1 MRDWVEFLRQ
11 RLNLPEM
18 KGQCDERMIRELADH
33 LEDLYQ
39 EAVASGASTEQAE
52 ATVLE
57 WLGDPHRAAA
67 ELKSA
72 EPARLRALLRR
83 WTEGRE
89 ETLRRRG
96 GMWTSLADRSRDF
109 RQASRALAKKPLF
122 TGVVVLV
129 LALGIGSTA
138 AIFTLLDAM
147 ILSPLPFDDADRLV
161 SISHTGEGVGIRDA
175 GQCAAWHFTYE
186 DEARVFQDLGMY
198 GTGSSTVMVG
208 AEPEAIPDLGLT
220 SGVLRALRVRPL
232 LGRILTPEDEELEAP
247 NVILLSHGYWQS
259 RFGGDRN
266 VVGQSIQVN
275 GASWEIVGVLP
286 PSLRSLGVSPSII
299 YPYRFDR
306 STLFVGNIG
315 FGSVARL
322 MDGVT
327 LEQAHAEAARVLPLA
342 FEKFPGGPA
351 AEFNT
356 RARYAPDIR
365 LLKERLLGSTANL
378 LWILMGGV
386 AVVLLIACANVA
398 NLYLVRADGKQI
410 EMALRTALG
419 ASRGRIGWEYLKE
432 SLVLAVVGGTA
443 GLAVGYAGLRA
454 LVALAPSSLPRINEV
469 SLDGGVLLF
478 TLLVS
483 LAAGAFFGVFPALK
497 QARHDLVDALKQGG
511 RAGTKG
517 KDRHGA
523 QNALA
528 VSQVALAMVLLVASG
543 LMLRSFLTLRSV
555 NPGFHDPED
564 VVVMRLYIPPNE
576 VPDPAEVAA
585 MHERV
590 ARRLQEVQGVASVGV
605 ATSIPMH
612 GSTNVNPL
620 FVEGLDYSGDQA
632 PTNRR
637 HKWIGEGLLET
648 LQIPLLAGRTFT
660 WQDIHD
666 RIPAVLVS
674 EKLAREYWGSPA
686 AALGRRVA
694 ARPDPP
700 RWHEIIGV
708 VADVR
713 DDGLAADP
721 PPMLY
726 WPQVTLAFWEGDPPD
741 QIATWRGTS
750 YAIRST
756 RVGTA
761 GFLDEIRAAVWEVN
775 PNLPLLRLSTLDELT
790 AQSIARTSFTLVLLG
805 LAAGVALLLGLV
817 GVYGVI
823 SYSVS
828 QRTPE
833 LGMRI
838 ALGAQREDVTGMV
851 LRKGLALAVGG
862 LVVGLALALGSTRVM
877 TGLLFDISPRDPVTF
892 ILVPVVLVVVALLAS
907 YVPARRAARVDPM
920 EALRAE

>member
-1 MRDWVEFLRQ
+1 M
-11 RLNLPEM
+11 
-18 KGQCDERMIRELADH
+18 A
-33 LEDLYQ
+33 
-39 EAVASGASTEQAE
+39 
-52 ATVLE
+52 
-57 WLGDPHRAAA
+57 
-67 ELKSA
+67 
-72 EPARLRALLRR
+72 LRALGQR
-83 WTEGRE
+83 
-89 ETLRRRG
+89 
-96 GMWTSLADRSRDF
+96 
-109 RQASRALAKKPLF
+109 PLF

-129 LALGIGSTA
+129 LALGIGATT
-138 AIFTLLDAM
+138 AIFTLLDAI
-147 ILSPLPFDDADRLV
+147 ILSPLPFDAADRLV
-161 SISHTGEGVGIRDA
+161 SISHTGEGVGIQNA
-175 GQCAAWHFTYE
+175 GMCAAWHFTYE
-186 DEARVFQDLGMY
+186 EEAQVFEDLGMY
-198 GTGSSTVMVG
+198 GTGSSTVIVG
-208 AEPEAIPDLGLT
+208 DDPEAIPDLGLT
-220 SGVLRALRVRPL
+220 SGVLRALRIRPVV
-232 LGRILTPEDEELEAP
+232 GRILTPEDEQLEAP
-247 NVILLSHGYWQS
+247 NVILLSHGYWHS
-259 RFGGDRN
+259 RFGGDPN
-266 VVGQSIQVN
+266 IVGQSIQVD
-275 GASWEIVGVLP
+275 GASWQIVGVLP
-286 PSLRSLGVSPSII
+286 PSIRSLGVNPAII
-299 YPYRFDR
+299 YPYRFDKP
-306 STLFVGNIG
+306 TLFVGNIG

-322 MDGVT
+322 KDGVT
-327 LEQAHAEAARVLPLA
+327 LEQAHADAARILPLA
-342 FEKFPGGPA
+342 MEKFPGGPA
-351 AEFNT
+351 AEFNA

-398 NLYLVRADGKQI
+398 NLYLVRADGKQT
-410 EMALRTALG
+410 EMAVRAAMG

-432 SLVLAVVGGTA
+432 SLVLAVLGGA
-443 GLAVGYAGLRA
+443 GGLALGYAGLRA
-454 LVALAPSSLPRINEV
+454 LVALAPSSLPRIDEV

-483 LAAGAFFGVFPALK
+483 LAAGVFFGVFPALK
-497 QARHDLVDALKQGG
+497 QARDDLVDALKQGG
-511 RAGTKG
+511 RAGARG
-517 KDRHGA
+517 KEGHRA

-543 LMLRSFLTLRSV
+543 LMLRSFLTLRNV
-555 NPGFHDPED
+555 DPGFHNSED
-564 VVVMRLYIPPNE
+564 VLVMRLYIPPGE
-576 VPDPAEVAA
+576 VRDPAEVAA
-585 MHERV
+585 THERI
-590 ARRLQEVQGVASVGV
+590 ARRLQELQGVTSVGI

-612 GSTNVNPL
+612 GSNNVNPF

-637 HKWIGEGLLET
+637 HKWIGEGMLET

-674 EKLAREYWGSPA
+674 EKLAREYWDSPA
-686 AALGRRVA
+686 AALGQRVA

-726 WPQVTLAFWEGDPPD
+726 WPQVTLAFWEGNAAD

-750 YAIRST
+750 YAIRSP

-761 GFLDEIRAAVWEVN
+761 GFLEEVRAAVSEVN
-775 PNLPLLRLSTLDELT
+775 PNLPLLGVATLEDLT

-805 LAAGVALLLGLV
+805 LAAGVALLLGLI

-833 LGMRI
+833 LGMRM
-838 ALGAQREDVTGMV
+838 ALGARSEDVTGMV
-851 LRKGLALAVGG
+851 LRQG
-862 LVVGLALALGSTRVM
+862 LVLSLVGLTIGLALALSLTRVM
-877 TGLLFDISPRDPVTF
+877 TSLLFDISPRDPVTF
-892 ILVPVVLVVVALLAS
+892 TVVPVVLVVVALLAS

-920 EALRAE
+920 VALRAE